1 MIQKPLFVAKIL
13 QKLAISDLAI
23 DWSENNYMK
32 LNTDKC
38 HLLMSKYERFEAQ
51 MSKDKIWK
59 DNEVKL
65 LRIATNKFEI

>member
-1 MIQKPLFVAKIL
+1 
-13 QKLAISDLAI
+13 
-23 DWSENNYMK
+23 MK

-65 LRIATNKFEI
+65 LGTAINKFEI